1 MVCARFGFVAKT
13 WGFARSRCRVAAR
26 KSHFFWVSRFRLFFS
41 PELSARSQRPCAVSL
56 RICAEFVA
64 WNFACATVVTM
75 DFVAIRESRRKKG
88 PDVLTDIEIAQ
99 AATPEKITVIAER
112 AGVPEKYL
120 EQ

>member
-1 MVCARFGFVAKT
+1 MSAVKAVRL
-13 WGFARSRCRVAAR
+13 RS
-26 KSHFFWVSRFRLFFS
+26 FLS

-88 PDVLTDIEIAQ
+88 PDVLTIKDRHAD
-99 AATPEKITVIAER
+99 
-112 AGVPEKYL
+112 
-120 EQ
+120 